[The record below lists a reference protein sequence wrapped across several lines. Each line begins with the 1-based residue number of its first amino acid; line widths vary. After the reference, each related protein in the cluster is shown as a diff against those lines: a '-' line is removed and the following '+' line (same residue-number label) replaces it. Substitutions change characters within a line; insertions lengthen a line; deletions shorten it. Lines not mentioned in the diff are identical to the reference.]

1 MNQTKLIPLLNMV
14 ESLLINKMNI
24 NMRADTISLKLIK
37 LQENNEEIE
46 IIFEGVSAFYYI
58 DENKQIHYDW
68 DIKSTNLNSI
78 TYYSDGIGE
87 FQAIEVINGVE
98 VEPFAVSHPN
108 FVLEMMDK
116 SLFIEAQSVKINNK
130 KFKTGYPM
138 N

>member
-14 ESLLINKMNI
+14 ESLSINKMNI

-37 LQENNEEIE
+37 LQEKNEEIE

-58 DENKQIHYDW
+58 DENKNIHYDW
-68 DIKSTNLNSI
+68 DIQSTNLNSI

-87 FQAIEVINGVE
+87 FQALEVINGVE
-98 VEPFAVSHPN
+98 VEPFAVSYPN

-116 SLFIEAQSVKINNK
+116 SLFIEAKSVKINDK